1 VDANNAFGQNEPKRL
16 LGLQPCRLRD
26 LAWEGSR
33 EGMLLSTEQLIE
45 QEVNALPE
53 RDRHDGHA

>member
-1 VDANNAFGQNEPKRL
+1 
-16 LGLQPCRLRD
+16 
-26 LAWEGSR
+26 
-33 EGMLLSTEQLIE
+33 MLLSTEQLIE